1 MRAFSVIL
9 LFLFSFNTFP
19 ESSLE
24 VVAVD
29 EPPANFV
36 DEEGASAGIAVDVL
50 KAMQQALGET
60 SGITFMPEAR
70 AMNISRNEPNVI
82 LLSISRT
89 PFREEYYHWIGP
101 VLKKNWLVYTK
112 KGNEQVSNIDT
123 LKQLRSL
130 GVVRG
135 DVREEWLV
143 NRKFNN
149 LHSVTRHEQNLQM
162 LLRGRTDA
170 IVYEQFGMI
179 YLAETLGLDMSAF
192 STEMAINQSDV
203 YIAMSR
209 LTPLEEVE
217 RWQQAYKSL
226 KETGQID
233 TISKKWQVILVSE
246 FNASIKI
253 ENGYL
258 VL

>member
-60 SGITFMPEAR
+60 SGISFMPEAR
-70 AMNISRNEPNVI
+70 AINISRNEPNVI

-89 PFREEYYHWIGP
+89 PFREEHYHWIGP

-123 LKQLRSL
+123 LKQLGRL

-179 YLAETLGLDMSAF
+179 YLAESLGLSMSAF
-192 STEMAINQSDV
+192 SSGLAINQSDV
-203 YIAMSR
+203 YIAMSIS
-209 LTPLEEVE
+209 TPIAEV
-217 RWQQAYKSL
+217 
-226 KETGQID
+226 
-233 TISKKWQVILVSE
+233 KKWRKAYQIVKNNGELDAINLKWQRE
-246 FNASIKI
+246 LIDHFNALVDIDD
-253 ENGYL
+253 GYL
-258 VL
+258 IL

>member
-1 MRAFSVIL
+1 EPVPNL
-9 LFLFSFNTFP
+9 Q
-19 ESSLE
+19 SL
-24 VVAVD
+24 
-29 EPPANFV
+29 
-36 DEEGASAGIAVDVL
+36 
-50 KAMQQALGET
+50 KM
-60 SGITFMPEAR
+60 
-70 AMNISRNEPNVI
+70 
-82 LLSISRT
+82 
-89 PFREEYYHWIGP
+89 
-101 VLKKNWLVYTK
+101 
-112 KGNEQVSNIDT
+112 
-123 LKQLRSL
+123 LRSI

-135 DVREEWLV
+135 DVREEWLGN
-143 NRKFNN
+143 NRFNN